1 MKEKKEYKML
11 QLDADIHRALKEYAD
26 RHGFKMKNF
35 VQALIRQALKNNKN
49 RQYEMYLEIWNL
61 V

>member
-1 MKEKKEYKML
+1 MKPKKVYKML
-11 QLDADIHRALKEYAD
+11 QLDEEIHRVLKEYAD

-49 RQYEMYLEIWNL
+49 R
-61 V
+61 